1 MNEFNPYAGTCTGT
15 AAQTYPEHSCYEW
28 NRQHYVSTPE
38 YFATECG
45 TCGHITG
52 FKWRRPWRRFVS
64 LFTSDPIKYASEIRF
79 WLEREWRLWRWRRG
93 TPAEENK

>member
-1 MNEFNPYAGTCTGT
+1 MATGGKEVGNFQDKYP

-28 NRQHYVSTPE
+28 NRQHYISTPE
-38 YFATECG
+38 YLSTQCG

-64 LFTSDPIKYASEIRF
+64 LFTSEALLRTELKVSIMNWRIRHS
-79 WLEREWRLWRWRRG
+79 R
-93 TPAEENK
+93 